1 VRDTT
6 LESGEQSGER
16 RGARGRDRAALA
28 RYLVE
33 RYADGA
39 SLMRL
44 SADTG
49 RSFGH
54 VRKLLLDSG
63 VTLRPRGGARLRT
76 T

>member
-1 VRDTT
+1 MRETT
-6 LESGEQSGER
+6 VQSGTQSR
-16 RGARGRDRAALA
+16 AARGRDRAALA

-63 VTLRPRGGARLRT
+63 VTLRPRGGARISPAR
-76 T
+76 

>member
-1 VRDTT
+1 VPETT
-6 LESGEQSGER
+6 VS
-16 RGARGRDRAALA
+16 RGVSRAARGRDRAALA

-33 RYADGA
+33 RYAAGE
-39 SLMRL
+39 SLMGL